1 MIPSSCESSGS
12 YTKEISENYDKQSLT
27 ISEMTT
33 GKTRQRRRRSSRKSQ
48 QRKRSSV
55 NIRQLSSDVV
65 LKGSVSV
72 TASEDNQSGL
82 SLVQSGN
89 GSIVIERID
98 EEEPAAMVHQFGSNV
113 LCSYQSGTNGAVIGD
128 ELPPPD
134 VNDSGVS
141 ASMIVAPKDV
151 HQCGLIPTSSKDASL
166 NVQENDSMELSVAD
180 GSDGG
185 STLVNVTPMEYT
197 QSGLSLDTCGD
208 KVIEIDLIEL

>member
-1 MIPSSCESSGS
+1 
-12 YTKEISENYDKQSLT
+12 
-27 ISEMTT
+27 MTT

-55 NIRQLSSDVV
+55 NISQVSSAVV

-89 GSIVIERID
+89 GSVVIERID
-98 EEEPAAMVHQFGSNV
+98 NEEPAAMVHQFGSDV
-113 LCSYQSGTNGAVIGD
+113 LCSYQSGSNGAVISD

-134 VNDSGVS
+134 ANDSVVS
-141 ASMIVAPKDV
+141 ASMIVTPTDM
-151 HQCGLIPTSSKDASL
+151 HQCGLIPVSSKDASMI
-166 NVQENDSMELSVAD
+166 VQENDPMELSVAD
-180 GSDGG
+180 VSDGG